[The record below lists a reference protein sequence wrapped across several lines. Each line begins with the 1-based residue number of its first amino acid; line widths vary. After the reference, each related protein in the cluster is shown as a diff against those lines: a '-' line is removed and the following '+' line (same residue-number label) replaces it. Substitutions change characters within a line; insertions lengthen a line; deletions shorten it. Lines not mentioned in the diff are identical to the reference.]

1 MVNQISDYIGK
12 IVEIIQ
18 SDGTVA
24 VGELRFFNFQD
35 QVIHLKDYIRDG
47 ESLNERGKFIVI
59 NKGDWKNIKVK
70 DGGK

>member
-12 IVEIIQ
+12 IVEIVQ
-18 SDGTVA
+18 SDGTVV

-35 QVIHLKDYIRDG
+35 QVIHLKDYSRDR
-47 ESLNERGKFIVI
+47 ESLNERGKFMVI
-59 NKGDWKNIKVK
+59 NKGDWKSIKVK